1 MNEKHVEHYFVV
13 KWTKRDGFV
22 VDDETLM
29 IWSDDNPL
37 YDPDA
42 EEHGWFAAKP
52 NSKIEKKDLELSEIL
67 RSALAKIA
75 RKKPTTGTH
84 VKWVRG
90 KKGGKR

>member
-1 MNEKHVEHYFVV
+1 MTAEHYFVV

-29 IWSDDNPL
+29 IWSDDKPL
-37 YDPDA
+37 YDADD
-42 EEHGWFAAKP
+42 EEDGWFAANP
-52 NSKIEKKDLELSEIL
+52 NSTIGRKDSELSEIL

-75 RKKPTTGTH
+75 RKKPRTGTH

-90 KKGGKR
+90 KKGRKR

>member
-1 MNEKHVEHYFVV
+1 MNAEHYFVV

-29 IWSDDNPL
+29 IWSDDKPL
-37 YDPDA
+37 YDADA
-42 EEHGWFAAKP
+42 DDDGWFAAKP
-52 NSKIEKKDLELSEIL
+52 NSTIGRKDSELSEIL

-84 VKWVRG
+84 VKWGRG
-90 KKGGKR
+90 KKGKKR